1 MGRDLIS
8 EPENDAWP
16 VHELTDSSKKVFA
29 RDATGLVR
37 EFNAWDS
44 FGFQYGGIVTVVG
57 LSTLFVTFDFLLGAN
72 ILIALLIL
80 LPFLICYY
88 IVESQLAAAMP
99 RSGGDYVYASRI
111 LHPSL
116 GMVSGWIQTFLLML
130 NPAIFSGLIIAT
142 YVPGLLSA
150 IGDSSLASWFSGISV
165 QFVLDNVIIAICVGL
180 VVIRISQYAV
190 VQRILLALAVLGS
203 ILVPASLA
211 YLGHSGFVSSFNSI
225 SSVSYSEV
233 ISKAQSLGYHSSF
246 SWLDTILAIPGLGF
260 FLITNWPVQVGGELK
275 NPRKSISFGLFAGF
289 FLAWAIFFITAVLYY
304 NVLGTD
310 FAGSIAFLSTSSQS
324 ATATPFG
331 GTIVLTS
338 IIQYIYGL
346 NAVTFLIAI
355 SLIAACILVIAQSLL
370 LSTRFVFAWAFD
382 SVIPRRFADVSATT
396 GTPIFTAIILWIVAE
411 VALLVELFESSSVG
425 VYLSAALGV
434 VAFPIIGCI
443 AAMFFPRLRKAMY
456 ESAPQVT
463 RYKIGGIP
471 LLVIAGVIGFIG
483 FGLITVLTIAYPQ
496 AGSPVTASNASF
508 MGSMFVLGALI
519 YFVSR
524 AVRKRNGV
532 DLSLSFKEIPP
543 E

>member
-1 MGRDLIS
+1 MT
-8 EPENDAWP
+8 EK
-16 VHELTDSSKKVFA
+16 SKKVFA

-57 LSTLFVTFDFLLGAN
+57 LSTLFITFAFLLGAN
-72 ILIALLIL
+72 ILISLIIL

-150 IGDSSLASWFSGISV
+150 IGYSSVASWFSGIPV
-165 QFVLDNVIIAICVGL
+165 QFVLDNVIIAVCVGL

-203 ILVPASLA
+203 ILVPLSLA
-211 YLGHSGFVSSFNSI
+211 WLGHSGFVSSFNSI
-225 SSVSYSEV
+225 SPVSYNQV
-233 ISKAQSLGYHSSF
+233 ISNAQSAGFHSSF

-260 FLITNWPVQVGGELK
+260 FLITNWPVQVGGELR

-304 NVLGTD
+304 NVLGTT
-310 FAGSIAFLSTSSQS
+310 FAGSIAFLSTSSSS

-382 SVIPRRFADVSATT
+382 NVIPRRFADVSSST
-396 GTPIFTAIILWIVAE
+396 GTPIFTAMVLWAVAE

-434 VAFPIIGCI
+434 VAFPIIGCV
-443 AAMFFPRLRKAMY
+443 AAMLFPKLRKSMY
-456 ESAPQVT
+456 DSAPQIT
-463 RYKIGGIP
+463 KYKVGGVP
-471 LLVIAGVIGFIG
+471 LLIIAGVIGFIG
-483 FGLITVLTIAYPQ
+483 FGLITVLTVAYPQ

-508 MGSMFVLGALI
+508 MGGMFVLGALI
-519 YFVSR
+519 YFISR
-524 AVRKRNGV
+524 AVRKRMGI